1 MGYACEGTVQL
12 LDTAG
17 INDEDRINSST
28 NSALRDKALGDR
40 VDFMVNLWSKK
51 RNKAIRPKNN

>member
-1 MGYACEGTVQL
+1 VGYACEGTVQL

-17 INDEDRINSST
+17 INDGDRINSST

-40 VDFMVNLWSKK
+40 VDFLVNLWSKK
-51 RNKAIRPKNN
+51 RNKAQE